1 MTQKP
6 SLDLTLLPLT
16 PAPLVLYR
24 GVPVKPQPPRL
35 SWLKVTGGTVGLLLM
50 LTLPALACGGLNR
63 GWLFGSSLITLP
75 AMSLMYG
82 YGLPLLATVLIESF
96 ILCKREL
103 IPFRKAFVIAGLAN
117 GFYLLASL
125 VSWVSLSVMFPLAL
139 IGSILSAAMC
149 LSFCQRRGYL
159 KNISQGMFRFCVYLF
174 FMALGFATL
183 FLISAMDSSE
193 NLDFLYAVTA
203 GLLLIGFILGF
214 VTKGFAIAGLLKQK
228 HPNLAMT
235 VMSMQV
241 GSFGIIPMAYYLM
254 QLQA

>member
-16 PAPLVLYR
+16 PAPLVPYR
-24 GVPVKPQPPRL
+24 SVPVKPQPPRL
-35 SWLKVTGGTVGLLLM
+35 SWLKVTGGTVSLLLI
-50 LTLPALACGGLNR
+50 LTLPVMACGGLNR

-103 IPFRKAFVIAGLAN
+103 IPYRKAVGIAGLAN
-117 GFYLLASL
+117 VFYLLASL
-125 VSWVSLSVMFPLAL
+125 VSFVFFSSLFFLAPL
-139 IGSILSAAMC
+139 GSILSAAMC

-159 KNISQGMFRFCVYLF
+159 KNISQGMFRFCIYLF

-183 FLISAMDSSE
+183 VLISAMDSSA
-193 NLDFLYAVTA
+193 NPVFLYGVTA
-203 GLLLIGFILGF
+203 GLLLIGFIFGF

-235 VMSMQV
+235 VMSMHV

-254 QLQA
+254 QLQG

>member
-6 SLDLTLLPLT
+6 SLDLILLPLT
-16 PAPLVLYR
+16 PAPLVPYR

-50 LTLPALACGGLNR
+50 LTLPAMACGLHHG
-63 GWLFGSSLITLP
+63 FFFASSLITLP
-75 AMSLMYG
+75 AISLMYG

-103 IPFRKAFVIAGLAN
+103 IPYHKAFLIAGLAS
-117 GFYLLASL
+117 GFYLLAS
-125 VSWVSLSVMFPLAL
+125 WVSLFFLSLVFPLAP
-139 IGSILSAAMC
+139 IGSILLAVMC

-159 KNISQGMFRFCVYLF
+159 KRISQGMFRFCVYLF

-183 FLISAMDSSE
+183 FLINAMDSSA
-193 NLDFLYAVTA
+193 NPVFLYGVTA
-203 GLLLIGFILGF
+203 GLLLIGFIFGF

-235 VMSMQV
+235 VMAMQV

-254 QLQA
+254 QLQG

>member
-16 PAPLVLYR
+16 PAPLVPYR
-24 GVPVKPQPPRL
+24 GVSVKPQPPRL
-35 SWLKVTGGTVGLLLM
+35 SWLKVTGSTVGLLLI
-50 LTLPALACGGLNR
+50 LTLPALACGLHQG
-63 GWLFGSSLITLP
+63 FFFASSLITLP
-75 AMSLMYG
+75 AISLMYG

-117 GFYLLASL
+117 GFYLLAS
-125 VSWVSLSVMFPLAL
+125 WVSLFFLSFVFPLAP
-139 IGSILSAAMC
+139 IGSILLAAMC

-183 FLISAMDSSE
+183 VLISAIDSSA
-193 NLDFLYAVTA
+193 NLAFLYAVTA

-235 VMSMQV
+235 VMSMHV
-241 GSFGIIPMAYYLM
+241 GSFGMIPMAYYLM
-254 QLQA
+254 QLQG